1 MTPFT
6 SVDLGSQPFPESVE
20 VLDFEA
26 VLSDLKQQM
35 IARMPEIAEVINLE
49 SEPVVVLLE
58 VFAAEI
64 VRLRGQINDDVRKN
78 TLAHAFGDSLENFG
92 AFVGVERL
100 VIDAGDPEAVP
111 PVPATLQDDEE
122 YRSRIQLALEGLSVA
137 GPKGAYIFHAL
148 QSSPDVKDVTA
159 YSDIPG
165 TVIVS
170 ILTRTGDG
178 SADGPLRTTVAE
190 YLEDKRPLCTN
201 VEVISADITPF
212 TVEAELTF
220 YPGTDIAETLARAE
234 ASCQAFCDLHHLH
247 GHDVPRAGLIQSLM
261 VSDVQNVDLT
271 QPALDLE
278 TIDREVVYCSAII
291 LTDGGTNV

>member
-6 SVDLGSQPFPESVE
+6 SVDLGNLPFPESVE
-20 VLDFEA
+20 ELDFEEI
-26 VLSDLKQQM
+26 LSSLKTDLL
-35 IARMPEIAEVINLE
+35 ARLPEMAEVINLE

-64 VRLRGQINDDVRKN
+64 VRLRAERNDDVRKN
-78 TLAHAFGDSLENFG
+78 TLAYAFGDSLENFG

-122 YRSRIQLALEGLSVA
+122 FRARIQLALEGVSVA

-148 QSSPDVKDVTA
+148 QSDPEVKDVTA
-159 YSDIPG
+159 YSVVPG
-165 TVIVS
+165 VVVVS
-170 ILTRTGDG
+170 ILARSGDG
-178 SADGPLRTTVAE
+178 TADVPLRNLVAD
-190 YLEDKRPLCTN
+190 YLEDRRPLCTE
-201 VEVISADITPF
+201 VQVISADITAF
-212 TVEAELTF
+212 VVEAELTF
-220 YPGTDIAETLARAE
+220 YPGADRVDALARAQ
-234 ASCQAFCDLHHLH
+234 AACQAYCDLHHLH

-261 VSDVQNVDLT
+261 VADVQNVNLT
-271 QPALDLE
+271 APAADLE
-278 TIDREVVYCSAII
+278 TLDREVVHCTSIT